1 MKIFGKI
8 ITLTLSLLLAL
19 SILASCGLLPGPT
32 VDGESATVVLDLGDG
47 EYKTYEIKLADV
59 ADLTKGAYSLLL
71 HLNENEGLALDAPD
85 STYGVYINSVGEL
98 VPDLARNEYVAIYT
112 SVEKDFAVPTADFPT
127 VSEVVYNGRTLKSA
141 GVGLS
146 SMSVTDGAVILF
158 RIETF

>member
-85 STYGVYINSVGEL
+85 TTLLVAFENEVEPTPASRYINKSFGIITVTL
-98 VPDLARNEYVAIYT
+98 SPINLAV
-112 SVEKDFAVPTADFPT
+112 
-127 VSEVVYNGRTLKSA
+127 
-141 GVGLS
+141 
-146 SMSVTDGAVILF
+146 
-158 RIETF
+158 